1 MKCVARNRRAR
12 EWYQGFY
19 AKPSIC
25 CQVIFPL
32 INYFPVRVP
41 ICHFAAD
48 ATPSEKGDRAR
59 RGSGSGRCMGLL
71 SLITSRSSSKTSGGR
86 GGVTG
91 LDWAIGRLAGLRALE
106 IENEEG
112 DSQTRGHRQGEGG
125 GLRDTIQ
132 RPDPVPTFRNQNIT
146 HSCRFA
152 GR

>member
-59 RGSGSGRCMGLL
+59 RGCDFVLSHSRRVRYQKKYLL
-71 SLITSRSSSKTSGGR
+71 R
-86 GGVTG
+86 
-91 LDWAIGRLAGLRALE
+91 
-106 IENEEG
+106 
-112 DSQTRGHRQGEGG
+112 
-125 GLRDTIQ
+125 
-132 RPDPVPTFRNQNIT
+132 
-146 HSCRFA
+146 
-152 GR
+152 